1 MHLRVVI
8 IPVQVGSNSKCF
20 LMCFRKAATIAINV
34 QNISLVIPANLKTG
48 NLCLSRR
55 LTFQNVRRDCS
66 QLEKKRRDPTMK
78 GSIWQQQHESRAGL
92 KAGLQLRRAGFGD
105 HHLLKDEAGICF
117 RHGLALPSMRLRN
130 HNSWMRVRTLVRD
143 CHDDRPHPSFKHFFD
158 LSSLRQAARSASSIA
173 YAYMSIV
180 KVVVGFSACDG
191 VDIYVHNRASYSQRN
206 RNDRVISYLC

>member
-1 MHLRVVI
+1 ME
-8 IPVQVGSNSKCF
+8 
-20 LMCFRKAATIAINV
+20 AA
-34 QNISLVIPANLKTG
+34 L
-48 NLCLSRR
+48 
-55 LTFQNVRRDCS
+55 
-66 QLEKKRRDPTMK
+66 QLL
-78 GSIWQQQHESRAGL
+78 RAGL

-130 HNSWMRVRTLVRD
+130 HNSWMRVRTLVGD
-143 CHDDRPHPSFKHFFD
+143 CHGDRPHPCFKHFFD

-191 VDIYVHNRASYSQRN
+191 VDIYVQYQASYSQRN
-206 RNDRVISYLC
+206 RNNRVTALSSNLPCWRAEDNAAIHQIEDGQNHDAQKWQVETLTIGWRLK